1 MANEPNNFQPHDPQP
16 AGPRWEEMG
25 DANIPLALI
34 ALRPAVPEVLFILYD
49 PRRDRH
55 CYRKYGDTE
64 NCGLLCFSSPEQAHR
79 YAQSCLAPYTYDHV
93 LYVALD
99 AAHEMAR
106 GRHCVVN
113 CLLVFGEAH
122 EPTIHYVK

>member
-1 MANEPNNFQPHDPQP
+1 
-16 AGPRWEEMG
+16 
-25 DANIPLALI
+25 
-34 ALRPAVPEVLFILYD
+34 VLFILYD
-49 PRRDRH
+49 PRRDRY

-64 NCGLLCFSSPEQAHR
+64 NCGLLCFLSPEQAQR
-79 YAQSCLAPYTYDHV
+79 YAQFRLAPYTYDQV
-93 LYVALD
+93 LYIALD
-99 AAHEMAR
+99 AAHELAR